1 MTPDDERL
9 IVAFETPKQL
19 GAWLRKNH
27 DSCDELWVKIH
38 KKATGLPSV
47 SWNDIVLETL
57 CWGWIDGMKKSLD
70 ETSYLQRITPRRPR
84 SLWSKRNTEHVEK
97 LIAANRMQPPGLAE
111 VEAAKA
117 DGRWENAYKPSSEVE
132 VPQDFIDAVA
142 KEPAVAK
149 FYETLTKSSRHAISF
164 GLITAKRPET
174 RVRRFDKFLQM
185 LRDGEKPGF
194 GFKAKPKD

>member
-164 GLITAKRPET
+164 GLTTAKRPET